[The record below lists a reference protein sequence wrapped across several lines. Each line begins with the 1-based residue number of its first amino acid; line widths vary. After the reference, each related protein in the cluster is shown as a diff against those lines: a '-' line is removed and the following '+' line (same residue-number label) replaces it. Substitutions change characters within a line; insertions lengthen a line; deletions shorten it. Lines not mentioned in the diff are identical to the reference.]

1 MFFFD
6 PYHFRR
12 DAKKLIKFI
21 NDGNVP
27 PAEYLEM
34 VREFAVETLNDETR
48 GTRIRLRAQ
57 ELLRFLRDKGLI
69 AP

>member
-12 DAKKLIKFI
+12 DAKKLIKYI

-27 PAEYLEM
+27 PPDYLET
-34 VREFAVETLNDETR
+34 VRQLAHETLNDENR

-57 ELLRFLRDKGLI
+57 ELLRFLRANGLI
-69 AP
+69 E